1 MEIKNHIF
9 FSPINWD
16 DLINK
21 KITPPFNPNVVRIT
35 SNYRVH
41 GECVFTPCLCGMP
54 RSQGQVARWVYLG
67 NGTFLPLYLFKQIE
81 KQVVID
87 FLVMI
92 HLNLAGFF
100 VVSHASFAWQ
110 F

>member
-41 GECVFTPCLCGMP
+41 GECLFTPCLCGVP
-54 RSQGQVARWVYLG
+54 GARGKWP
-67 NGTFLPLYLFKQIE
+67 NGCVWGMQLSFPC
-81 KQVVID
+81 VC
-87 FLVMI
+87 
-92 HLNLAGFF
+92 LNK
-100 VVSHASFAWQ
+100 VKNRW
-110 F
+110 

>member
-41 GECVFTPCLCGMP
+41 GECYLFTPCLSGGT
-54 RSQGQVARWVYLG
+54 QGHVAGWLCLG
-67 NGTFLPLYLFKQIE
+67 IPSP
-81 KQVVID
+81 
-87 FLVMI
+87 
-92 HLNLAGFF
+92 
-100 VVSHASFAWQ
+100 VSVQ
-110 F
+110 TKLIIGGN